1 MLTTGI
7 PQIVAG
13 IAVFLVCGVLLFSGK
28 VRKRYWCLS
37 CLVTALLVGSGIWCA
52 NDFFD
57 LGMGTPKVFSPEN
70 WEKKKTEQE
79 LKNLEGLKSDT
90 TAYVK
95 KLDSSLES
103 IGNELSKLGDDI
115 DAKEKQIDTTKQEL
129 SEAKE
134 TEKSQYESMKLR
146 IKYMYEKGDST
157 YVDLLMEAGSLSEL
171 LSKAE
176 YITKISSY
184 DRKKLDEYAATKEKI
199 AEKEKALEEHAEL
212 LTLQDETEAKQASVE
227 KLLAAKQTELR
238 NYETKIASAEG
249 QISEYAKS
257 IEAQENQIKSIEAE
271 IKRKEEEARKKAE
284 EEKKKAAAAN
294 KAAQTYKTVSLGD
307 ISFTWPCPAS
317 GRITSGFGSRKSP
330 TKGASSNHQ
339 GIDISAPTG
348 TSIVAAAAGE
358 VVIAT
363 YSSSAGNYVMIS
375 HGGGVYTVYM
385 HASSLLVSQGQSV
398 KKGQTIAK
406 VGSTGYST
414 GSHLHFGVRVNG
426 SYVNPTK
433 YVSP

>member
-1 MLTTGI
+1 MRR
-7 PQIVAG
+7 
-13 IAVFLVCGVLLFSGK
+13 SGK
-28 VRKRYWCLS
+28 FLAAALS
-37 CLVTALLVGSGIWCA
+37 FALVLATPLSAQATKSGLSDAKSKKTALEA
-52 NDFFD
+52 
-57 LGMGTPKVFSPEN
+57 
-70 WEKKKTEQE
+70 EKKKTEQE

-95 KLDSSLES
+95 KLDSILES
-103 IGNELSKLGDDI
+103 IGNELSKLNDDI

-184 DRKKLDEYAATKEKI
+184 DRQKLDEYAATKEKI
-199 AEKEKALEEHAEL
+199 AEKEKALEGEHAEL

-227 KLLAAKQTELR
+227 KLLVAKQTELQ

-249 QISEYAKS
+249 QISEYAKA

-317 GRITSGFGSRKSP
+317 GRITSGFGNRKSP

>member
-1 MLTTGI
+1 MRR
-7 PQIVAG
+7 
-13 IAVFLVCGVLLFSGK
+13 SGK
-28 VRKRYWCLS
+28 FLAAALS
-37 CLVTALLVGSGIWCA
+37 FALVLATPLSAQATKSGLSDAKNKKTALEA
-52 NDFFD
+52 
-57 LGMGTPKVFSPEN
+57 
-70 WEKKKTEQE
+70 EKKKTEQE

-90 TAYVK
+90 TTYVK

-103 IGNELSKLGDDI
+103 IGNELSKLNDDI

-184 DRKKLDEYAATKEKI
+184 DRQKLDEYAATKEKI
-199 AEKEKALEEHAEL
+199 AEKEKALEEEHAEL
-212 LTLQDETEAKQASVE
+212 LNLQNETEAKQASVE
-227 KLLAAKQTELR
+227 KLLAAKQTELQ

-317 GRITSGFGSRKSP
+317 GRITSGFGGRKSP

>member
-1 MLTTGI
+1 MKKTGKI
-7 PQIVAG
+7 MAAALSVAL
-13 IAVFLVCGVLLFSGK
+13 A
-28 VRKRYWCLS
+28 LS
-37 CLVTALLVGSGIWCA
+37 CPFSSMATKSGLTDAKNKKTALEA
-52 NDFFD
+52 
-57 LGMGTPKVFSPEN
+57 
-70 WEKKKTEQE
+70 EKKKTEQT
-79 LKNLEGLKSDT
+79 LKDLEGLKSDT

-103 IGNELSKLGDDI
+103 IGNELSKLNDNI
-115 DAKEKQIDTTKQEL
+115 DAKEKEIDTTKQEL
-129 SEAKE
+129 DEAKE

-146 IKYMYEKGDST
+146 IKYMYEKGDSS
-157 YVDLLMEAGSLSEL
+157 YVDLLMESGSLSEL

-176 YITKISSY
+176 YISKISSY
-184 DRKKLDEYAATKEKI
+184 DRQKLDEYAATKEMI
-199 AEKEKALEEHAEL
+199 AEKEKTLEGEHAEL

-227 KLLAAKQTELR
+227 KLLAAKQTELQ
-238 NYETKIASAEG
+238 NYEVKIASAEG

-257 IEAQENQIKSIEAE
+257 IADQENQIKSIEAE

-284 EEKKKAAAAN
+284 EEAKRKAAEAAAKKKAEAAKN
-294 KAAQTYKTVSLGD
+294 TTSTYKTVSIGD
-307 ISFTWPCPAS
+307 ISFTWPCPSS
-317 GRITSGFGSRKSP
+317 GRVTSGFGSRKSP

-348 TSIVAAAAGE
+348 SSIVAAAAGQ

-398 KKGQTIAK
+398 KKGQAIAK

-426 SYVNPTK
+426 SYVNPSK

>member
-1 MLTTGI
+1 MRR
-7 PQIVAG
+7 
-13 IAVFLVCGVLLFSGK
+13 SGK
-28 VRKRYWCLS
+28 FLAAALSVALVLATPLSAQATKRGLS
-37 CLVTALLVGSGIWCA
+37 DAKSKKTALEA
-52 NDFFD
+52 
-57 LGMGTPKVFSPEN
+57 
-70 WEKKKTEQE
+70 EKKKTEQE

-103 IGNELSKLGDDI
+103 IGNELSKLNDDI
-115 DAKEKQIDTTKQEL
+115 DAKERQIDTTKQEL

-184 DRKKLDEYAATKEKI
+184 DRQKLDEYAATKEKI
-199 AEKEKALEEHAEL
+199 AEKEKALEGEHAEL

-330 TKGASSNHQ
+330 NKGASSNHQ

>member
-1 MLTTGI
+1 MRR
-7 PQIVAG
+7 
-13 IAVFLVCGVLLFSGK
+13 SGK
-28 VRKRYWCLS
+28 FLAAALS
-37 CLVTALLVGSGIWCA
+37 FALVLATPLSAQATKSGLSDAKNKKTALEA
-52 NDFFD
+52 
-57 LGMGTPKVFSPEN
+57 
-70 WEKKKTEQE
+70 EKKKTEQE

-103 IGNELSKLGDDI
+103 IGNELSKLNDDI

-184 DRKKLDEYAATKEKI
+184 DRQKLDEYAATKEKI
-199 AEKEKALEEHAEL
+199 AEKEKDLEGEHAEL
-212 LTLQDETEAKQASVE
+212 LNLQDETEAKQASVE
-227 KLLAAKQTELR
+227 KLLAAKQTELQ

-330 TKGASSNHQ
+330 TEGASSNHQ
-339 GIDISAPTG
+339 GIDIGAPTG

-363 YSSSAGNYVMIS
+363 YSASAGNYVMIS

-426 SYVNPTK
+426 SYVNPAK

>member
-1 MLTTGI
+1 MRKSGR
-7 PQIVAG
+7 
-13 IAVFLVCGVLLFSGK
+13 FLAAALSFALVLATPLSAQATKSG
-28 VRKRYWCLS
+28 LS
-37 CLVTALLVGSGIWCA
+37 DAKSKKTALEA
-52 NDFFD
+52 
-57 LGMGTPKVFSPEN
+57 
-70 WEKKKTEQE
+70 EKKKTEQE

-157 YVDLLMEAGSLSEL
+157 YVDLLMESGSLSEL

-184 DRKKLDEYAATKEKI
+184 DRQKLNEYAATKEKI
-199 AEKEKALEEHAEL
+199 AEKEKSLESEHAEL
-212 LTLQDETEAKQASVE
+212 LMLQDETEAKQASVE
-227 KLLAAKQTELR
+227 KLLAAKQTELQ

-249 QISEYAKS
+249 QISEYA
-257 IEAQENQIKSIEAE
+257 KSIEAE

-317 GRITSGFGSRKSP
+317 GRITSGFGGRKSP

>member
-1 MLTTGI
+1 MRR
-7 PQIVAG
+7 
-13 IAVFLVCGVLLFSGK
+13 SGK
-28 VRKRYWCLS
+28 FLAAALS
-37 CLVTALLVGSGIWCA
+37 FALVLATPLSAQATKSGLSDAKNKKTALEA
-52 NDFFD
+52 
-57 LGMGTPKVFSPEN
+57 
-70 WEKKKTEQE
+70 EKKKTEQE

-103 IGNELSKLGDDI
+103 IGNELSKLNDDI

-184 DRKKLDEYAATKEKI
+184 DRQKLDEYAATKEKI
-199 AEKEKALEEHAEL
+199 AEKEKDLEGEHAEL
-212 LTLQDETEAKQASVE
+212 LNLQDETEAKQASVE
-227 KLLAAKQTELR
+227 KLLAAKQTELQ

-330 TKGASSNHQ
+330 TEGASSNHQ
-339 GIDISAPTG
+339 GIDIGAPTG

-363 YSSSAGNYVMIS
+363 YSASAGNYVMIS

>member
-1 MLTTGI
+1 MRR
-7 PQIVAG
+7 
-13 IAVFLVCGVLLFSGK
+13 SGK
-28 VRKRYWCLS
+28 FLAAALS
-37 CLVTALLVGSGIWCA
+37 FALVLATPLSAQATKSGLSDAKNKKTALEA
-52 NDFFD
+52 
-57 LGMGTPKVFSPEN
+57 
-70 WEKKKTEQE
+70 EKKKTEQE

-103 IGNELSKLGDDI
+103 IGNELSKLNDDI

-184 DRKKLDEYAATKEKI
+184 DRQKLDEYAATKEKI
-199 AEKEKALEEHAEL
+199 AEKEKALEEEHAEL
-212 LTLQDETEAKQASVE
+212 LNLQNETEAKQASVE
-227 KLLAAKQTELR
+227 KLLAAKQTELQ

-317 GRITSGFGSRKSP
+317 GRITSGFGGRKSP

-339 GIDISAPTG
+339 GIDISAPTA

>member
-1 MLTTGI
+1 MRR
-7 PQIVAG
+7 
-13 IAVFLVCGVLLFSGK
+13 SGK
-28 VRKRYWCLS
+28 FLAAALS
-37 CLVTALLVGSGIWCA
+37 FALVLATPLSAQATKSGLSDAKSKKTALEA
-52 NDFFD
+52 
-57 LGMGTPKVFSPEN
+57 
-70 WEKKKTEQE
+70 EKKKTEQE

-103 IGNELSKLGDDI
+103 IGNELSKLNDDI

-146 IKYMYEKGDST
+146 IKYRYEKGDST

-184 DRKKLDEYAATKEKI
+184 DRQKLDEYAATKEKI
-199 AEKEKALEEHAEL
+199 AEKEKALEGEHAEL

-227 KLLAAKQTELR
+227 KLLAAKQTELQ

-249 QISEYAKS
+249 QISEYAKA

-284 EEKKKAAAAN
+284 EEKKKATAAN

>member
-1 MLTTGI
+1 MRR
-7 PQIVAG
+7 
-13 IAVFLVCGVLLFSGK
+13 SGK
-28 VRKRYWCLS
+28 FLAAALS
-37 CLVTALLVGSGIWCA
+37 VALVLATPLSAQATKSGLSDAKSKKTALEA
-52 NDFFD
+52 
-57 LGMGTPKVFSPEN
+57 
-70 WEKKKTEQE
+70 EKKKTEQE

-90 TAYVK
+90 TTYVK

-103 IGNELSKLGDDI
+103 IGNELSKLNDDI

-184 DRKKLDEYAATKEKI
+184 DRQKLDEYAATKEKI
-199 AEKEKALEEHAEL
+199 AEKEKALEGEHAEL

-426 SYVNPTK
+426 SYVNPAK

>member
-1 MLTTGI
+1 MRKSGR
-7 PQIVAG
+7 
-13 IAVFLVCGVLLFSGK
+13 FLAAALSFALVLATPLSAQATKSG
-28 VRKRYWCLS
+28 LS
-37 CLVTALLVGSGIWCA
+37 DAKSKKTALEA
-52 NDFFD
+52 
-57 LGMGTPKVFSPEN
+57 
-70 WEKKKTEQE
+70 EKKKTEQE

-157 YVDLLMEAGSLSEL
+157 YVDLLMESGSLSEL

-184 DRKKLDEYAATKEKI
+184 DRQKLDEYAATKEKI
-199 AEKEKALEEHAEL
+199 AEKEKSLESEHAEL
-212 LTLQDETEAKQASVE
+212 LMLQDETEAKQASVE
-227 KLLAAKQTELR
+227 KLLAAKQTELQ

-249 QISEYAKS
+249 QISEYA
-257 IEAQENQIKSIEAE
+257 KSIEAE

-317 GRITSGFGSRKSP
+317 GRITSGFGGRKSP

>member
-1 MLTTGI
+1 MRKSGR
-7 PQIVAG
+7 
-13 IAVFLVCGVLLFSGK
+13 FLAAALSFALVLATPLSAQATKSG
-28 VRKRYWCLS
+28 LS
-37 CLVTALLVGSGIWCA
+37 DAKS
-52 NDFFD
+52 
-57 LGMGTPKVFSPEN
+57 
-70 WEKKKTEQE
+70 KKTEQE

-157 YVDLLMEAGSLSEL
+157 YVDLLMESGSLSEL

-184 DRKKLDEYAATKEKI
+184 DRQKLDEYAATKEKI
-199 AEKEKALEEHAEL
+199 AEKEKCLESEHAEL
-212 LTLQDETEAKQASVE
+212 LMLQDETEAKQASVE
-227 KLLAAKQTELR
+227 KLLAAKQTELQ

-317 GRITSGFGSRKSP
+317 GRITSGFGGRKSP

>member
-1 MLTTGI
+1 MRR
-7 PQIVAG
+7 
-13 IAVFLVCGVLLFSGK
+13 SGK
-28 VRKRYWCLS
+28 FLAAALS
-37 CLVTALLVGSGIWCA
+37 FALVLATPLSAQATKSGLSDAKSKKTALEA
-52 NDFFD
+52 
-57 LGMGTPKVFSPEN
+57 
-70 WEKKKTEQE
+70 EKKKTEQE

-95 KLDSSLES
+95 KLDSSLEY
-103 IGNELSKLGDDI
+103 IGNELSKLNDDI

-184 DRKKLDEYAATKEKI
+184 DRQKLDEYAATKEKI
-199 AEKEKALEEHAEL
+199 AEKEKALEGEHAEL

-227 KLLAAKQTELR
+227 KLLAAKQTELQ

-249 QISEYAKS
+249 QISEYAKA

-294 KAAQTYKTVSLGD
+294 EAAQTYKTVSLGD

>member
-1 MLTTGI
+1 M
-7 PQIVAG
+7 
-13 IAVFLVCGVLLFSGK
+13 
-28 VRKRYWCLS
+28 
-37 CLVTALLVGSGIWCA
+37 
-52 NDFFD
+52 
-57 LGMGTPKVFSPEN
+57 
-70 WEKKKTEQE
+70 
-79 LKNLEGLKSDT
+79 
-90 TAYVK
+90 
-95 KLDSSLES
+95 
-103 IGNELSKLGDDI
+103 
-115 DAKEKQIDTTKQEL
+115 
-129 SEAKE
+129 
-134 TEKSQYESMKLR
+134 
-146 IKYMYEKGDST
+146 
-157 YVDLLMEAGSLSEL
+157 
-171 LSKAE
+171 
-176 YITKISSY
+176 
-184 DRKKLDEYAATKEKI
+184 
-199 AEKEKALEEHAEL
+199 
-212 LTLQDETEAKQASVE
+212 
-227 KLLAAKQTELR
+227 
-238 NYETKIASAEG
+238 
-249 QISEYAKS
+249 
-257 IEAQENQIKSIEAE
+257 
-271 IKRKEEEARKKAE
+271 AE

>member
-1 MLTTGI
+1 MRR
-7 PQIVAG
+7 
-13 IAVFLVCGVLLFSGK
+13 SGK
-28 VRKRYWCLS
+28 FLAAALS
-37 CLVTALLVGSGIWCA
+37 FALVLATPLSAQATKSGLSDAKNKKTALEA
-52 NDFFD
+52 
-57 LGMGTPKVFSPEN
+57 
-70 WEKKKTEQE
+70 EKKKTEQE

-103 IGNELSKLGDDI
+103 IGNELSKLNDDI

-184 DRKKLDEYAATKEKI
+184 DRQKLDEYAATKEKI
-199 AEKEKALEEHAEL
+199 AEKEKALEEEHAEL
-212 LTLQDETEAKQASVE
+212 LNLQNETEAKQASVE
-227 KLLAAKQTELR
+227 KLLAAKQTELQ

-317 GRITSGFGSRKSP
+317 GRITSGFGGRKSP

-398 KKGQTIAK
+398 KNGQTIAK

>member
-1 MLTTGI
+1 MRR
-7 PQIVAG
+7 
-13 IAVFLVCGVLLFSGK
+13 SGK
-28 VRKRYWCLS
+28 FLAAALS
-37 CLVTALLVGSGIWCA
+37 VALVLATPLSAQATKSGLSDAKSKKTALEA
-52 NDFFD
+52 
-57 LGMGTPKVFSPEN
+57 
-70 WEKKKTEQE
+70 EKKKTEQE

-103 IGNELSKLGDDI
+103 IGNELSKLNDDI

-184 DRKKLDEYAATKEKI
+184 DRQKLDEYAATKEKI
-199 AEKEKALEEHAEL
+199 AEKEKALEGEHAEL

-249 QISEYAKS
+249 QTSEYAKS

>member
-1 MLTTGI
+1 MRR
-7 PQIVAG
+7 
-13 IAVFLVCGVLLFSGK
+13 SGK
-28 VRKRYWCLS
+28 FLAAALS
-37 CLVTALLVGSGIWCA
+37 VALVLATPLSAQATKSGLSDAKSKKTALEA
-52 NDFFD
+52 
-57 LGMGTPKVFSPEN
+57 
-70 WEKKKTEQE
+70 EKKKTEQE

-103 IGNELSKLGDDI
+103 IGNELSKLNDDI

-171 LSKAE
+171 LSKTE

-184 DRKKLDEYAATKEKI
+184 DRQKLDEYAATKEKI
-199 AEKEKALEEHAEL
+199 AEKEKALEGEHAEL

-257 IEAQENQIKSIEAE
+257 IDAQENQIKSIEAE

>member
-1 MLTTGI
+1 MRK
-7 PQIVAG
+7 
-13 IAVFLVCGVLLFSGK
+13 SGK
-28 VRKRYWCLS
+28 FLAAALS
-37 CLVTALLVGSGIWCA
+37 FALVLATPLSAQATKSGLSDAKNKKTALEA
-52 NDFFD
+52 
-57 LGMGTPKVFSPEN
+57 
-70 WEKKKTEQE
+70 EKKKTEQE

-103 IGNELSKLGDDI
+103 IGNELSKLNDDI

-184 DRKKLDEYAATKEKI
+184 DRQKLDEYAATKEKI
-199 AEKEKALEEHAEL
+199 AEKEKALEEEHAEL
-212 LTLQDETEAKQASVE
+212 LNLQDETEAKQASVE
-227 KLLAAKQTELR
+227 KLLAAKQTELQ

-317 GRITSGFGSRKSP
+317 GRITSGFGGRKSP

>member
-1 MLTTGI
+1 MRKSGR
-7 PQIVAG
+7 
-13 IAVFLVCGVLLFSGK
+13 FLAAALSFALVLATPLSAQATKSG
-28 VRKRYWCLS
+28 LS
-37 CLVTALLVGSGIWCA
+37 DAKSKKTALEA
-52 NDFFD
+52 
-57 LGMGTPKVFSPEN
+57 
-70 WEKKKTEQE
+70 EKKKTEQE
-79 LKNLEGLKSDT
+79 LKNLDGLKSDT

-95 KLDSSLES
+95 KLD
-103 IGNELSKLGDDI
+103 SKLGDDI

-157 YVDLLMEAGSLSEL
+157 YVDLLMESGSLSEL

-184 DRKKLDEYAATKEKI
+184 DRQKLDEYAATKEKI
-199 AEKEKALEEHAEL
+199 AEKEKSLESEHAEL
-212 LTLQDETEAKQASVE
+212 LMLQDETEAKQASVE
-227 KLLAAKQTELR
+227 KLLAAKQTELQ

-284 EEKKKAAAAN
+284 EEKKEAAAAN

-317 GRITSGFGSRKSP
+317 GRITSGFGGRKSP

>member
-1 MLTTGI
+1 MRR
-7 PQIVAG
+7 
-13 IAVFLVCGVLLFSGK
+13 SGK
-28 VRKRYWCLS
+28 FLAAALS
-37 CLVTALLVGSGIWCA
+37 FALVLATPLSAQATKSGLSDAKNKKTALEA
-52 NDFFD
+52 
-57 LGMGTPKVFSPEN
+57 
-70 WEKKKTEQE
+70 EKKKTEQE

-95 KLDSSLES
+95 KLDSILES
-103 IGNELSKLGDDI
+103 IGNELSKLNDDI

-184 DRKKLDEYAATKEKI
+184 DRQKLDEYAATKEKI
-199 AEKEKALEEHAEL
+199 AEKEKALEEEHAEL
-212 LTLQDETEAKQASVE
+212 LNLQNETEAKQASVE
-227 KLLAAKQTELR
+227 KLLAAKQTELQ

-294 KAAQTYKTVSLGD
+294 RAAQTYKTVSLGD

-317 GRITSGFGSRKSP
+317 GRITSGFGGRKSP

>member
-1 MLTTGI
+1 MKRLI
-7 PQIVAG
+7 YLLAAVAFT
-13 IAVFLVCGVLLFSGK
+13 ACGSA
-28 VRKRYWCLS
+28 
-37 CLVTALLVGSGIWCA
+37 T
-52 NDFFD
+52 
-57 LGMGTPKVFSPEN
+57 
-70 WEKKKTEQE
+70 
-79 LKNLEGLKSDT
+79 
-90 TAYVK
+90 
-95 KLDSSLES
+95 
-103 IGNELSKLGDDI
+103 
-115 DAKEKQIDTTKQEL
+115 
-129 SEAKE
+129 
-134 TEKSQYESMKLR
+134 
-146 IKYMYEKGDST
+146 
-157 YVDLLMEAGSLSEL
+157 SLSVMTFNMRYDNPEDGQNNWRFRRERIAGVIKAQEVDVLGTQEL
-171 LSKAE
+171 LSNQFNDL
-176 YITKISSY
+176 SG
-184 DRKKLDEYAATKEKI
+184 
-199 AEKEKALEEHAEL
+199 L
-212 LTLQDETEAKQASVE
+212 LTGYQGVGVGRLDGAESGEYCAVFFRKDRFTLLDSGTFWLSETPEVVGSLGWDGACERIATWVVLRDRDGRELFFIDTHLDHVGQVARDEGVSLLMKRIETLSGGRPVILTGDFNSEPGSSVVAHVQKDGVLRDAKA
-227 KLLAAKQTELR
+227 
-238 NYETKIASAEG
+238 IA
-249 QISEYAKS
+249 
-257 IEAQENQIKSIEAE
+257 AQENQIKSIEAE

-284 EEKKKAAAAN
+284 EEKKEAAAAN

-317 GRITSGFGSRKSP
+317 GRITSGFGGRKSP

>member
-1 MLTTGI
+1 MRR
-7 PQIVAG
+7 
-13 IAVFLVCGVLLFSGK
+13 SGK
-28 VRKRYWCLS
+28 FLAAALS
-37 CLVTALLVGSGIWCA
+37 FALVLATPLSAQATKSGLSDAKNKKTALEA
-52 NDFFD
+52 
-57 LGMGTPKVFSPEN
+57 
-70 WEKKKTEQE
+70 EKKKTEQE

-103 IGNELSKLGDDI
+103 IGNELSKLNDDI

-171 LSKAE
+171 LNRAE

-184 DRKKLDEYAATKEKI
+184 DRQKLDEYAATKEKI
-199 AEKEKALEEHAEL
+199 AEKEKALEEEHAEL
-212 LTLQDETEAKQASVE
+212 LNLQNETEAKQASVE
-227 KLLAAKQTELR
+227 KLLAAKQTELQ

-284 EEKKKAAAAN
+284 EEKKEAAAAN

-317 GRITSGFGSRKSP
+317 GRITSGFGGRKSP

>member
-1 MLTTGI
+1 MRK
-7 PQIVAG
+7 
-13 IAVFLVCGVLLFSGK
+13 SGK
-28 VRKRYWCLS
+28 FLAAALS
-37 CLVTALLVGSGIWCA
+37 FALVLATPLSAQATKSGLSDAKNKKTALEA
-52 NDFFD
+52 
-57 LGMGTPKVFSPEN
+57 
-70 WEKKKTEQE
+70 EKKKTEQE

-103 IGNELSKLGDDI
+103 IGNELSKLNDDI

-184 DRKKLDEYAATKEKI
+184 DRQKLDEYAATKEKI
-199 AEKEKALEEHAEL
+199 AEKEKALEEEHAEL
-212 LTLQDETEAKQASVE
+212 LNLQNETEAKQASVE
-227 KLLAAKQTELR
+227 KLLAAKQTELQ

-317 GRITSGFGSRKSP
+317 GRITSGFGGRKSP

>member
-1 MLTTGI
+1 MRR
-7 PQIVAG
+7 
-13 IAVFLVCGVLLFSGK
+13 SGK
-28 VRKRYWCLS
+28 FLAAALS
-37 CLVTALLVGSGIWCA
+37 FALVLATPLSAQATKSGLSDAKNKKTALEA
-52 NDFFD
+52 
-57 LGMGTPKVFSPEN
+57 
-70 WEKKKTEQE
+70 EKKKTEQE

-103 IGNELSKLGDDI
+103 IGNELSKLNDDI

-171 LSKAE
+171 LNKAE

-184 DRKKLDEYAATKEKI
+184 DRQKLDEYAATKEKI
-199 AEKEKALEEHAEL
+199 AEKEKALEGEHAEL

-227 KLLAAKQTELR
+227 KLLAAKQTELQ

-249 QISEYAKS
+249 QISEYAKA

>member
-1 MLTTGI
+1 MRKSGRFL
-7 PQIVAG
+7 A
-13 IAVFLVCGVLLFSGK
+13 AVLSFALVLATPLSAQAAKSG
-28 VRKRYWCLS
+28 LS
-37 CLVTALLVGSGIWCA
+37 DAKSKKTALEA
-52 NDFFD
+52 
-57 LGMGTPKVFSPEN
+57 
-70 WEKKKTEQE
+70 EKKKTEQE
-79 LKNLEGLKSDT
+79 LKNLEDLKSDT

-157 YVDLLMEAGSLSEL
+157 YVDLLMESGSLSEL

-184 DRKKLDEYAATKEKI
+184 DRQKLDEYAATKEKI
-199 AEKEKALEEHAEL
+199 AEKEKSLESEHAEL
-212 LTLQDETEAKQASVE
+212 LMLQDETEAKQASVE
-227 KLLAAKQTELR
+227 KLLAAKQTELQ

-257 IEAQENQIKSIEAE
+257 IAAQENQIKSIEAE

-317 GRITSGFGSRKSP
+317 GRITSGFGGRKSP

>member
-1 MLTTGI
+1 MRR
-7 PQIVAG
+7 
-13 IAVFLVCGVLLFSGK
+13 SGK
-28 VRKRYWCLS
+28 FLAAALS
-37 CLVTALLVGSGIWCA
+37 FALVLATPLSAQATKSGLSDAKSKKTALEA
-52 NDFFD
+52 
-57 LGMGTPKVFSPEN
+57 
-70 WEKKKTEQE
+70 EKKKTEQE

-103 IGNELSKLGDDI
+103 IGNELSKLNDDI

-184 DRKKLDEYAATKEKI
+184 DRQKLDEYAATKEKI
-199 AEKEKALEEHAEL
+199 AEKEKALEGEHAEL

-227 KLLAAKQTELR
+227 KLLAAKQTELQ

-249 QISEYAKS
+249 QSSEYAKA

-271 IKRKEEEARKKAE
+271 IKRKEEEARKKVE

>member
-1 MLTTGI
+1 MRK
-7 PQIVAG
+7 
-13 IAVFLVCGVLLFSGK
+13 SGK
-28 VRKRYWCLS
+28 FLAAALS
-37 CLVTALLVGSGIWCA
+37 FALVLATPLSAQATKSGLSDAKNKKTALEA
-52 NDFFD
+52 
-57 LGMGTPKVFSPEN
+57 
-70 WEKKKTEQE
+70 EKKKTEQE

-103 IGNELSKLGDDI
+103 IGNELSKLNDDI

-157 YVDLLMEAGSLSEL
+157 YVDLLMESGSLSEL

-184 DRKKLDEYAATKEKI
+184 DRQKLDEYAATKEKI
-199 AEKEKALEEHAEL
+199 AEKEKSLESEHAEL
-212 LTLQDETEAKQASVE
+212 LMLQDETEAKQASVE
-227 KLLAAKQTELR
+227 KLLAAKQTELQ

-317 GRITSGFGSRKSP
+317 GRITSGFGGRKSP